1 MVLFNTKFSFVKV
14 SFAYLLPMTTAA
26 ALLLLLFVALPAPAV
41 DAAAAAVAAAITV
54 SDLKLNG
61 SCSFNNQWTGS
72 PSCMEFRGD
81 EGLWT
86 SDSMTER
93 CDFEAESSFSEEACP
108 TITSSELAGWCIT
121 NIVYL
126 SAVAEEEDDVAVA
139 IEASSMMITDMAPDC
154 STNKMACETF
164 IGGMFEA
171 AADATAAGCSDGGDG
186 SDAVVAST
194 AQEEVQE
201 ADPFSVVVETTTTT
215 TTTTTTQS
223 MCDESLTA
231 PVSLPCPD
239 PTQLRMAYNGSYVDC
254 GSIISV
260 EDASMV
266 PTIRVDN
273 INIFDSI
280 IDDPDNNA
288 LYTLILVDTSDT
300 PVHPILHYG
309 AVNIPGLLL
318 LNGFALDNN
327 DNNNDNSNSDGD
339 GDNGINIFSNYRGPN
354 PPKSDDFW
362 STPATQKTLFVYE
375 YMLSLQPNKIEM
387 DDDNESEPISTM
399 GFDYE
404 KFFEETI
411 GITSS
416 FDNNSNNIM
425 STYFLSGRCVNGV
438 EAAAATGEDSSDN
451 TMTTETTDIL
461 IESFDSPKYLWESI
475 IDMMDENKM
484 NELGSMEEMYNFNY
498 SNFDNEFNTNN
509 GDNNY
514 DSSNWR
520 NEYYDS
526 IAGSSMKIDDGIMIL
541 TAIISDNM
549 NTGGGDMMRTG
560 MVNMNARGVFPD
572 LSTCNG
578 FKLIIKLTT
587 QQPDDDDGEKA
598 AALPVVY
605 DGYKIEFGYKKL
617 PDSVFGFGY
626 RANLTIPIINE
637 SNVDD
642 TTSGSSVSSISRQ
655 ADNNNG
661 NDNMSSSSFTTVII
675 PFDDFTLDWDWNN
688 GKVVTPCSKD
698 DQQYCPDEITLQDI
712 ETISITAVGSTH
724 GIVQQLHIK
733 SIYGTG
739 CDVDYD
745 ATTSTTTDN
754 TPQLDEDAVQW
765 TCSSDADSFYSSD
778 NNNNNDEIVIESF
791 SDPSLDWFIQN
802 DPVMGGESYSSITMM
817 TETDNNNNGTAFFT
831 GEVKDVPF
839 LGRKYKQK

>member
-201 ADPFSVVVETTTTT
+201 ADPFSVVVETTT
-215 TTTTTTQS
+215 S

-375 YMLSLQPNKIEM
+375 YMLSLQPNKIEIE
-387 DDDNESEPISTM
+387 ESTVSTV

-416 FDNNSNNIM
+416 FGNNSNNIM
-425 STYFLSGRCVNGV
+425 STNFLLGRCVGV
-438 EAAAATGEDSSDN
+438 DGVVVADEDNDIAIV
-451 TMTTETTDIL
+451 TTKTT
-461 IESFDSPKYLWESI
+461 
-475 IDMMDENKM
+475 
-484 NELGSMEEMYNFNY
+484 
-498 SNFDNEFNTNN
+498 
-509 GDNNY
+509 
-514 DSSNWR
+514 
-520 NEYYDS
+520 
-526 IAGSSMKIDDGIMIL
+526 
-541 TAIISDNM
+541 
-549 NTGGGDMMRTG
+549 TGGD
-560 MVNMNARGVFPD
+560 
-572 LSTCNG
+572 
-578 FKLIIKLTT
+578 
-587 QQPDDDDGEKA
+587 
-598 AALPVVY
+598 
-605 DGYKIEFGYKKL
+605 
-617 PDSVFGFGY
+617 
-626 RANLTIPIINE
+626 
-637 SNVDD
+637 
-642 TTSGSSVSSISRQ
+642 
-655 ADNNNG
+655 
-661 NDNMSSSSFTTVII
+661 
-675 PFDDFTLDWDWNN
+675 
-688 GKVVTPCSKD
+688 
-698 DQQYCPDEITLQDI
+698 
-712 ETISITAVGSTH
+712 
-724 GIVQQLHIK
+724 
-733 SIYGTG
+733 
-739 CDVDYD
+739 
-745 ATTSTTTDN
+745 
-754 TPQLDEDAVQW
+754 
-765 TCSSDADSFYSSD
+765 
-778 NNNNNDEIVIESF
+778 
-791 SDPSLDWFIQN
+791 
-802 DPVMGGESYSSITMM
+802 
-817 TETDNNNNGTAFFT
+817 
-831 GEVKDVPF
+831 
-839 LGRKYKQK
+839 